1 MFYTEIQDFPFNNIR
16 QKPLCNRVLISAT
29 QRSFYLDFS
38 HIFFPIKIFHNP
50 RNGLRHIPVHVGI
63 IPAILDGFQ
72 KGYDLVA
79 DALAVQLVEVAL
91 VVGGVFVANLKE
103 LVCHQEPVLPSMA
116 AIALASPDMPGISE
130 HARAVQPSRLLSSTT
145 GGLGAM
151 AEVSS

>member
-50 RNGLRHIPVHVGI
+50 RYRLRHIPVHIGI

-72 KGYDLVA
+72 EGHDLVA
-79 DALAVQLVEVAL
+79 DALAIQLVEVTL
-91 VVGGVFVANLKE
+91 VVGGVFVANLE
-103 LVCHQEPVLPSMA
+103 VRGLPA
-116 AIALASPDMPGISE
+116 GSE
-130 HARAVQPSRLLSSTT
+130 IRAK
-145 GGLGAM
+145 
-151 AEVSS
+151 